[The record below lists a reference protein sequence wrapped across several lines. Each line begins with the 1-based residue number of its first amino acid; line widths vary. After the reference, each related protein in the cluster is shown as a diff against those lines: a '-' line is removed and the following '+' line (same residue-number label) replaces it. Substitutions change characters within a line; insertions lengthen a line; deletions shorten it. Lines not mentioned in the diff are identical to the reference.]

1 MEEHVAV
8 YMLYPRMLASAVT
21 VELSVVML
29 LLNFDPVFLS
39 GLVLDFQNR
48 SLVFVL
54 KNNQM

>member
-8 YMLYPRMLASAVT
+8 YMLYPRMLASVVT
-21 VELSVVML
+21 VEISVLVL
-29 LLNFDPVFLS
+29 LFNFDPVFLP

-48 SLVFVL
+48 GLVFVL